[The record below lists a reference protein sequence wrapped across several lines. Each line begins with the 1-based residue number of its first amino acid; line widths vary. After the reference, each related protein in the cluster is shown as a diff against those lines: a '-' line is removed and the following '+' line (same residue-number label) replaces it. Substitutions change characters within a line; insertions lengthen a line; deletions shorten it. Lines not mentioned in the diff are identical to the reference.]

1 MAGITSYGVLVD
13 LVIRT
18 IRRCVPINSAQTD
31 FTCQQPSLQNCLV
44 SCMGSSS
51 HLPGNLLA
59 LAVTFSFRPCRDDLL
74 RLRSVELGVALVY
87 CGWKS

>member
-1 MAGITSYGVLVD
+1 MRAHQLGTNGLHLPAAVL
-13 LVIRT
+13 
-18 IRRCVPINSAQTD
+18 AQL
-31 FTCQQPSLQNCLV
+31 FGQLH
-44 SCMGSSS
+44 GSSS